1 MEPNATPAK
10 ILQQLHEALAA
21 GVVLPPSSVRLV
33 LISLLSRGH
42 LLLEDVPGVG
52 KTTLAKRLAALVTV
66 PFKRVQGT
74 PDLTPADLIGSSH
87 YDSKTDSLR
96 FLPGPIFTSFLLL
109 DELNRASLRTQAA
122 LLEAMGENT
131 VTHERKTRPLAETFW
146 VIATQNPVEFIGTY
160 PLAEAQLDRFF
171 MRIHLGY
178 PSPGEEVK
186 ILLLAQGRLEA
197 PMPVLN
203 EESLIKLQALV
214 SRIKVDNKILE
225 YVARLAQA
233 TREHSRLRLGVSPR
247 ASIDLVKACQAMAL
261 VCGQSFVTPAMVV
274 ELIKPIWG
282 HRLVLRQ
289 AGERFESVL
298 DDITQKTAA
307 PAMPKE
313 PGNEK
318 PGEAPKEAGRR
329 GVKGSLNTKD
339 SLNIQADDPD
349 GH

>member
-21 GVVLPPSSVRLV
+21 GVILPPSSIRLV
-33 LISLLSRGH
+33 LASLLARGH

-66 PFKRVQGT
+66 PFKRVQAT
-74 PDLTPADLIGSSH
+74 PDLTPTDLIGSSH
-87 YDSKTDSLR
+87 FDSKTETLR
-96 FLPGPIFTSFLLL
+96 FTPGPVFTSFLLL
-109 DELNRASLRTQAA
+109 DELNRASPRTQSA

-131 VTHERKTRPLAETFW
+131 VSIERKTRPLPETFW
-146 VIATQNPVEFIGTY
+146 VIATQNPVEFIGTF

-186 ILLLAQGRLEA
+186 ILLLAQSRQEA

-203 EESLIKLQALV
+203 EESLVKLQALV
-214 SRIKVDNKILE
+214 SRIKVDNKILD

-233 TREHSRLRLGVSPR
+233 TRDHPRLRLGASPR
-247 ASIDLVKACQAMAL
+247 ASIDLVNACQAMAL
-261 VCGQSFVTPAMVV
+261 IMGQAFVTPQLVV
-274 ELIKPIWG
+274 DMIKPIWG
-282 HRLVLRQ
+282 HRLVPRQ
-289 AGERFESVL
+289 AGERFETIL

-313 PGNEK
+313 GVAEGNTKGAREQVRK
-318 PGEAPKEAGRR
+318 APKETPNE
-329 GVKGSLNTKD
+329 S
-339 SLNIQADDPD
+339 ADDY
-349 GH
+349 